1 MATFGEIKEVN
12 EAMKKVPIKGKDY
25 AMVNERVLAFRKL
38 YPNGAI
44 TSDIIKLEN
53 GVVTVK
59 ATVMDEDGKILG
71 TGLAQEKESNG
82 FINATS
88 FIENAETS
96 AIGRAL
102 GFAGFG
108 IDESIATADEVA
120 NAIINQQAKSEY
132 ISTKEQ
138 KVLTKM
144 VEKKGYT
151 VEEIFPKGL
160 LLTGEQYTQAVKALE
175 AMKQKGEE

>member
-82 FINATS
+82 PYP
-88 FIENAETS
+88 
-96 AIGRAL
+96 GP
-102 GFAGFG
+102 AG
-108 IDESIATADEVA
+108 
-120 NAIINQQAKSEY
+120 
-132 ISTKEQ
+132 
-138 KVLTKM
+138 
-144 VEKKGYT
+144 VE
-151 VEEIFPKGL
+151 
-160 LLTGEQYTQAVKALE
+160 
-175 AMKQKGEE
+175 